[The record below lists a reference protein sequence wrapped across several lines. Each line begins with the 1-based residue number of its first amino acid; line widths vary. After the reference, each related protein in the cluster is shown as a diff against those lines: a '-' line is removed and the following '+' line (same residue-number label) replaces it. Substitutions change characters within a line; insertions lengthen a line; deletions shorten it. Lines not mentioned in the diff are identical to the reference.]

1 MVSIRV
7 QLALV
12 LLSSI
17 AECRLAQE
25 FSSRLQSFP
34 IGAGSTKPNLRAA
47 LQRLIHNK
55 PLPHPDVL
63 ANNGEA
69 SESSESSEVGPGA
82 SDSTAY
88 SLRSALL
95 PNAVDSREPSE
106 AHESTVQDGM
116 KESAADNITEEVD
129 DSESAA
135 TSVSTPASKSE
146 ETKPFEAAAR
156 TTSLDDT
163 NVPEE
168 APENKIG
175 AEGKTRSGPAPA
187 SGVEVGQE
195 KALNFRNEK
204 VVCGSPAGSSEGP
217 ESEIPGNLAPDD
229 RFGATER
236 SGQSASQLRGLWEGR
251 NPGEYVGNTFGSQ
264 RNYFDHLMP
273 YNPYFPGYQSPQ
285 WPNLVYP
292 QFAPGCSR
300 ALDTAGFGGHPSD
313 PSQIYYPHVYP
324 YPSYPLVYP
333 YHNGRTSSE

>member
-82 SDSTAY
+82 SE
-88 SLRSALL
+88 

-116 KESAADNITEEVD
+116 KESAADNISNLSFFVVKNALSSTEELD

-168 APENKIG
+168 AAENEIG

-187 SGVEVGQE
+187 FGVEVGQE
-195 KALNFRNEK
+195 KAPNFRNEK

-236 SGQSASQLRGLWEGR
+236 SGQSASQLRGLWEG
-251 NPGEYVGNTFGSQ
+251 
-264 RNYFDHLMP
+264 
-273 YNPYFPGYQSPQ
+273 
-285 WPNLVYP
+285 
-292 QFAPGCSR
+292 
-300 ALDTAGFGGHPSD
+300 
-313 PSQIYYPHVYP
+313 
-324 YPSYPLVYP
+324 
-333 YHNGRTSSE
+333 

>member
-95 PNAVDSREPSE
+95 
-106 AHESTVQDGM
+106 ESTVQDGM
-116 KESAADNITEEVD
+116 KESAADNISNLSFFVVKNALSSTEELD

-168 APENKIG
+168 AAENEIG

-187 SGVEVGQE
+187 FGVEVGQE
-195 KALNFRNEK
+195 KAPNFRNEK

-251 NPGEYVGNTFGSQ
+251 
-264 RNYFDHLMP
+264 
-273 YNPYFPGYQSPQ
+273 
-285 WPNLVYP
+285 
-292 QFAPGCSR
+292 
-300 ALDTAGFGGHPSD
+300 
-313 PSQIYYPHVYP
+313 
-324 YPSYPLVYP
+324 
-333 YHNGRTSSE
+333 

>member
-116 KESAADNITEEVD
+116 KESAADNITEELD

-168 APENKIG
+168 AAENEIG

-187 SGVEVGQE
+187 FGVEVGQE
-195 KALNFRNEK
+195 KAPNFRNEK

-236 SGQSASQLRGLWEGR
+236 SGQSASQLRGLWEG
-251 NPGEYVGNTFGSQ
+251 
-264 RNYFDHLMP
+264 
-273 YNPYFPGYQSPQ
+273 
-285 WPNLVYP
+285 
-292 QFAPGCSR
+292 
-300 ALDTAGFGGHPSD
+300 
-313 PSQIYYPHVYP
+313 
-324 YPSYPLVYP
+324 
-333 YHNGRTSSE
+333 